1 MEKLC
6 LVTVISFRLRS
17 TSWKDDSTQSGTRV
31 HQGKTQLCPQSVRGD
46 GIGSDGYSR
55 LDLNTVGHRDTP
67 VQVPTCPSDD
77 QQYTEFS
84 SWMLLVLGEFLQR
97 SVVSVVHLVP
107 HRFYSLSSL
116 QSRFSISG
124 SLLGPLTGE
133 TLVDLSFDVVAT
145 TCGFVE
151 KTSCMTLIERIHDLL
166 AICLML
172 AVCCCATLA
181 ALWRLIHTDIVLGV
195 QMRMH
200 SGLFFDPSPE
210 LVMRLKPRP
219 HLR

>member
-17 TSWKDDSTQSGTRV
+17 TSWDDDSTQSGTRV
-31 HQGKTQLCPQSVRGD
+31 HQWKTQLCPQSVRGD
-46 GIGSDGYSR
+46 GYSC
-55 LDLNTVGHRDTP
+55 LGLNTMGHRNTP

-77 QQYTEFS
+77 QQYTGFS

-151 KTSCMTLIERIHDLL
+151 KTSCMTLIKRIHDLL

-172 AVCCCATLA
+172 AVC
-181 ALWRLIHTDIVLGV
+181 
-195 QMRMH
+195 
-200 SGLFFDPSPE
+200 
-210 LVMRLKPRP
+210 
-219 HLR
+219 